1 MNDSEALRR
10 RIDDLSLMGVRFV
23 ARMVE
28 SLSEPP
34 QARGSAPLAY
44 RRP

>member
-10 RIDDLSLMGVRFV
+10 RIDGLSPMGIRFV

-34 QARGSAPLAY
+34 QALGSAPLAY
-44 RRP
+44 HRP